1 MKLSNQGAGA
11 LMLCLQKSLY
21 EQSDIMPLLKEL
33 NFEVNGD
40 EIVCTN
46 PPTFDLDTFNAA
58 QAEDDA

>member
-11 LMLCLQKSLY
+11 LMMCLQKSLY
-21 EQSDIMPLLKEL
+21 EQADIMPMLKEL

-46 PPTFDLDTFNAA
+46 PPAFDLGTFNEA
-58 QAEDDA
+58 QSES

>member
-11 LMLCLQKSLY
+11 LMMCLQKSLY
-21 EQSDIMPLLKEL
+21 EQADIMPMLKEL

-46 PPTFDLDTFNAA
+46 PPTFDLGAFNEA
-58 QAEDDA
+58 QSED